1 MDGSPL
7 RRAVVIGGGVAGL
20 LAARALA
27 AHIPQVVLLERDRL
41 PAEPGPRTGV
51 PQARHAHV
59 LLARGY
65 RILRRFFPELD
76 TDLAQA
82 GVPTLCWTQDI
93 AALLLGGWFPR
104 FPSSIVGPSPS
115 RDLLEW
121 QIRRYVAALPGVTLL
136 DRHRVTELLHRD
148 GGRQV
153 IGVKAVAPTGD
164 TRTFS
169 ADLVVD
175 ASGRS
180 SPLPAWLEA
189 LGHPPPA
196 ETRVNAHLAYASRWY
211 RIPPRWRADWKVV
224 LLTSRF
230 PDIPRG
236 AAILPVEGQ
245 RWVVTLAGIGGDCPP
260 TDPEGFVAFAQSL
273 IGPQVYQAIVDA
285 EPLSPVYGYRRTENR
300 WRHLERMPDWPG
312 GLLAVGDAV
321 CAFNPVYGQGITVAA
336 MAAELLDQLL
346 GQGSRDLERRFQR
359 RLARLLRTPWTLAT
373 GEDLRWAGSLNQRP
387 GILQRLFYAYLD
399 RVGELIPQDVTVA
412 RTFVAINHLL
422 ASPWTLFSPQIL
434 ARVARHVLRSPRSQ
448 VRRS

>member
-1 MDGSPL
+1 M
-7 RRAVVIGGGVAGL
+7 AGL

-27 AHIPQVVLLERDRL
+27 SHIPQVTLLERDRL
-41 PAEPGPRTGV
+41 PAEPGPRAGV

-76 TDLAQA
+76 TDLARA
-82 GVPTLCWTQDI
+82 GVPTVCWTQDI

-121 QIRRYVAALPGVTLL
+121 QIRGYVAGLPGVTIL
-136 DRHRVTELLHRD
+136 DRYRVVDLLHRD
-148 GGRQV
+148 GQQV
-153 IGVKAVAPTGD
+153 IGVAARDPHGEI
-164 TRTFS
+164 RTFS

-189 LGHPPPA
+189 LGCPPPQ
-196 ETRVNAHLAYASRWY
+196 ETRVNARLAYASRWY
-211 RIPPRWRADWKVV
+211 RIPAHWRADWKVV

-236 AAILPVEGQ
+236 AAILPVEGG
-245 RWVVTLAGIGGDCPP
+245 RWVVTLAGIGGDSPP

-273 IGPQVYQAIVDA
+273 IGPQVYQAIADA
-285 EPLSPVYGYRRTENR
+285 EPLSPVYGYQRTENR
-300 WRHLERMPDWPG
+300 WRHLERMPRWPR

-336 MAAELLDQLL
+336 MAAELLDQIL
-346 GQGSRDLERRFQR
+346 GQRPRDLERRFQV

-373 GEDLRWAGSLNQRP
+373 GEDLRWASALNRRP
-387 GILQRLFYAYLD
+387 GILQRLFYTYLD
-399 RVGELIPQDVTVA
+399 RVGELIPQDVVVA

-422 ASPWTLFSPQIL
+422 ASPWTLFSPQVL
-434 ARVARHVLRSPRSQ
+434 ARVGRHVLRSPKPRM
-448 VRRS
+448 RRAQL